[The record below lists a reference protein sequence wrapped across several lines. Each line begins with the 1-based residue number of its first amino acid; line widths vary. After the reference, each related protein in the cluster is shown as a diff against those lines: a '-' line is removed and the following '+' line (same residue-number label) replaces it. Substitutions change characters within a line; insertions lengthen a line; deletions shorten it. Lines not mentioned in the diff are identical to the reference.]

1 MPPSESA
8 NRRSGNSVGTRD
20 QMMSAAHC
28 TMFKGCNDIWTV
40 TGAFIAVTTM
50 SEDEPMWRQITV
62 PWSLHAPKNGSQC
75 GSCHDGKPSFA
86 GFSEN
91 VIARQP
97 FAATRATSAAINV
110 GSQIGGSAS
119 GMNRSGYAPHH

>member
-28 TMFKGCNDIWTV
+28 TMFNGCSDICTV
-40 TGAFIAVTTM
+40 TGASIAVTTM
-50 SEDEPMWRQITV
+50 SDDEPMCRQITV
-62 PWSLHAPKNGSQC
+62 PWSLHAAKNGSQC
-75 GSCHDGKPSFA
+75 GSCHEGNPSLA

-91 VIARQP
+91 VIAWQP
-97 FAATRATSAAINV
+97 FAATRATSAAISS
-110 GSQIGGSAS
+110 GSHIGGSAS
-119 GMNRSGYAPHH
+119 GMNRSG